1 MEKVVRI
8 YNSFEEQEKA
18 EIARRNAMSVQERFH
33 EFAVI
38 QERVWGEAWTETP
51 IVRKVTFEYL
61 DQDVK

>member
-18 EIARRNAMSVQERFH
+18 DIARRNAMSIKERLN

-38 QERVWGEAWTETP
+38 QERVWGKAWTDTP

-61 DQDVK
+61 DQDPK